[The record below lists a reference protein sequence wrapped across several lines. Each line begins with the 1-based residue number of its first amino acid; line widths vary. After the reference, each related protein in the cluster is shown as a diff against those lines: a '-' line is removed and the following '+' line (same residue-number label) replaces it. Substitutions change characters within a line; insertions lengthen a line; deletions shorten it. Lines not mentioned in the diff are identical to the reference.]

1 MRSSG
6 LQGCPGNASSQDKN
20 AENLPKWYASV
31 EVGALA
37 MVSDTC
43 LVTHHSRS
51 FSAPFLSIGHSGIY
65 KAHLDN
71 YLYRSKCLHILQ
83 YPFLSTHEEKEYRM

>member
-31 EVGALA
+31 EVGTLA
-37 MVSDTC
+37 VVLDTC
-43 LVTHHSRS
+43 LVSDTTAAPLVPP
-51 FSAPFLSIGHSGIY
+51 FS
-65 KAHLDN
+65 
-71 YLYRSKCLHILQ
+71 Q
-83 YPFLSTHEEKEYRM
+83 